1 MILCYNHKQGYP
13 GESLINQ
20 VITVDRKKYATGLF
34 WQPVASGFVARN
46 YARNLSRSING
57 KLNLFVDYRAM
68 VGLGARQMGHR
79 RGMHSAAAEI
89 MDTMT
94 EYSSFLG
101 VFRAGQMYY
110 LVAVRNG
117 IILNDVLFDSEAAAR
132 AEYLRLAQIP
142 DWSAL
147 FAPSAWSMPRAVERA
162 LSDVIT
168 GRAPAILRH
177 ISRIKMGL
185 ASVALLALF
194 VLGLIYI
201 FRGPIAQMMS
211 PRPQVST
218 INPELAAEYKR
229 RIDEKNKELDAVF
242 EIEKKPAV
250 EPLRMPYD
258 YLPAP
263 MARAETCYRAIGFL
277 MQPVAGWNQTSAECG
292 EEYADA
298 EFRRGF
304 GTLTDFYDIAGDL
317 MPGAFVREISED
329 SLNVRA
335 RLPQLAPV
343 ASRDER
349 DAATIVRDVYSLFQ
363 SIDDDAEIGVV
374 ADAITNGVE
383 TVSVDIVEIAASSKL
398 TPMQFMEIFEE
409 FGGVYMTRC
418 AWDAGRRIWNY
429 EVIIYA
435 K

>member
-1 MILCYNHKQGYP
+1 M
-13 GESLINQ
+13 
-20 VITVDRKKYATGLF
+20 F
-34 WQPVASGFVARN
+34 WQPIASGFIARN
-46 YARNLSRSING
+46 YARSLARSIDG
-57 KLNLFVDYRAM
+57 KLSLYVDYRAM
-68 VGLGARQMGHR
+68 VGLGSRQMGHR

-101 VFRAGQMYY
+101 VFQTGRMYY

-162 LSDVIT
+162 LSDAIT
-168 GRAPAILRH
+168 GRAPAVLRH

-185 ASVALLALF
+185 ASAAIIALF
-194 VLGLIYI
+194 VLGLVYM
-201 FRGPIAQMMS
+201 FRGPIAQMMT
-211 PRPQVST
+211 PRPQVSS

-229 RIDEKNKELDAVF
+229 RIEEKNKELDAAF
-242 EIEKKPAV
+242 EIEKAAPI

-258 YLPAP
+258 YLPDP

-277 MQPVAGWNQTSAECG
+277 MQPVAGWNQTSTECG
-292 EEYADA
+292 EQYASAD
-298 EFRRGF
+298 FRRGF

-317 MPGAFVREISED
+317 MPGAFVREQAEN
-329 SLNVRA
+329 SLNVRV
-335 RLPQLAPV
+335 RLPELDTV

-398 TPMQFMEIFEE
+398 TPMQFMEIFAD

-418 AWDAGRRIWNY
+418 AWDATRRIWNY

>member
-1 MILCYNHKQGYP
+1 M
-13 GESLINQ
+13 
-20 VITVDRKKYATGLF
+20 F
-34 WQPVASGFVARN
+34 WQPIASGFIARN
-46 YARNLSRSING
+46 YARSLARSIDG
-57 KLNLFVDYRAM
+57 KLSLYVDYRAM
-68 VGLGARQMGHR
+68 VGLGSRQMGHR

-101 VFRAGQMYY
+101 VFQTGRMYY

-168 GRAPAILRH
+168 GRAPAVLRH

-185 ASVALLALF
+185 ASAAIIALF
-194 VLGLIYI
+194 VLGLVYM
-201 FRGPIAQMMS
+201 FRGPIAQMMT
-211 PRPQVST
+211 PRPQVSS

-229 RIDEKNKELDAVF
+229 RIEEKNKELDAAF
-242 EIEKKPAV
+242 EIEKAAPI

-258 YLPAP
+258 YLPDP

-277 MQPVAGWNQTSAECG
+277 MQPVAGWNQTSTECG
-292 EEYADA
+292 EQYASAD
-298 EFRRGF
+298 FRRGF

-317 MPGAFVREISED
+317 MPGAFVREQAEN
-329 SLNVRA
+329 SLNVRV
-335 RLPQLAPV
+335 RLPELDTV

-398 TPMQFMEIFEE
+398 TPMQFMEIFAD

-418 AWDAGRRIWNY
+418 AWDATRRIWNY

>member
-1 MILCYNHKQGYP
+1 
-13 GESLINQ
+13 
-20 VITVDRKKYATGLF
+20 LF
-34 WQPVASGFVARN
+34 WQPIASGFIARN
-46 YARNLSRSING
+46 YARSLARSIDG
-57 KLNLFVDYRAM
+57 KLSLYVDYRAM
-68 VGLGARQMGHR
+68 VGLGSRQMGHR

-101 VFRAGQMYY
+101 VFQTGRMYY

-168 GRAPAILRH
+168 GRAPAVLRH

-185 ASVALLALF
+185 ASAAIIALF
-194 VLGLIYI
+194 VLGLVYM
-201 FRGPIAQMMS
+201 FRGPIAQMMT
-211 PRPQVST
+211 PRPQVSS

-229 RIDEKNKELDAVF
+229 RIEEKNKELDAAF
-242 EIEKKPAV
+242 EIEKAAPI

-258 YLPAP
+258 YLPDP

-277 MQPVAGWNQTSAECG
+277 MQPVAGWNQTSTECG
-292 EEYADA
+292 EQYASAD
-298 EFRRGF
+298 FRRGF

-317 MPGAFVREISED
+317 MPGAFVREQAEN
-329 SLNVRA
+329 SLNVRV
-335 RLPQLAPV
+335 RLPELDTV

-398 TPMQFMEIFEE
+398 TPMQFMEIFAD

-418 AWDAGRRIWNY
+418 AWDATRRIWNY